1 MIRIISLLAVPAL
14 ALFTASCGCQ
24 QQVTAPNL
32 PTMPKFKELPSA
44 DEIGGSPIEVV
55 PTK

>member
-14 ALFTASCGCQ
+14 AFFTISCGCPPE
-24 QQVTAPNL
+24 VKPPSL
-32 PTMPKFKELPSA
+32 PKEPKFKELPSA
-44 DEIGGSPIEVV
+44 VGEDIPVV